1 LSKRCT
7 IQSTAPKKKTL
18 TFLGDHKGTQTKTVK
33 LDEIEVVW
41 NMAAKASKNCNV
53 PQIQKMK
60 KTPQNATISKTQI
73 RMKSPYLKPKPKI
86 CCKTWNNLKT
96 LGPMKKKK
104 KKK

>member
-1 LSKRCT
+1 
-7 IQSTAPKKKTL
+7 
-18 TFLGDHKGTQTKTVK
+18 
-33 LDEIEVVW
+33 
-41 NMAAKASKNCNV
+41 
-53 PQIQKMK
+53 MK